1 MITLKN
7 KIMKK
12 LTLTITALLIT
23 LSSFGKMV
31 IHVHEYTYTYED
43 TAKGYHVKNG
53 ILESKK
59 GFKLIGITFNTK
71 CKTVTYGYS
80 DSKEI
85 ETVKVIQAKY
95 QVRVY

>member
-1 MITLKN
+1 MSTLKN

-12 LTLTITALLIT
+12 LTLTIAALLIT
-23 LSSFGKMV
+23 LSSFGKIA
-31 IHVHEYTYTYED
+31 IHVHEYTYTYDE
-43 TAKGYHVKNG
+43 TTKGYHIKNG
-53 ILESKK
+53 NKESKK

-71 CKTVTYGYS
+71 SKTVTYGYS

-95 QVRVY
+95 QIKY